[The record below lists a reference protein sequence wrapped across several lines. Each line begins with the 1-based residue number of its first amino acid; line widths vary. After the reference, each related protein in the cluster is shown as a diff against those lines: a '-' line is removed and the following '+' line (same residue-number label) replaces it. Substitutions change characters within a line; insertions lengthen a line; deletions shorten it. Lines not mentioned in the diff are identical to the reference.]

1 MQRLKGLEGP
11 LVYPTCHTHTHTH
24 THTHIEHTHTH
35 RDAFRRWKC
44 GHDSDFFT
52 YTRKADQQDYT
63 EGEVQYPEYTSL
75 EV

>member
-1 MQRLKGLEGP
+1 MPSISMERNSTLSNAE
-11 LVYPTCHTHTHTH
+11 T
-24 THTHIEHTHTH
+24 E
-35 RDAFRRWKC
+35 FRRWKC

-63 EGEVQYPEYTSL
+63 QGEVQYPEYTSL